1 MFEITQEQEKMK
13 KLIVNYQEIKTN
25 FNSLMQNLKETNNDQ

>member
-1 MFEITQEQEKMK
+1 MK

-25 FNSLMQNLKETNNDQ
+25 FNSLIQNLKETNNDQEQIIN